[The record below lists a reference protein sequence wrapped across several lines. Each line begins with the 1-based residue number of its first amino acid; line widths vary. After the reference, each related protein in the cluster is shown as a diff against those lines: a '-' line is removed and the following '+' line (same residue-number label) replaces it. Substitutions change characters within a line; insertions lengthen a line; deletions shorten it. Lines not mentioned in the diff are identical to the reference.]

1 MVERS
6 AMAESLSNLSSAAL
20 NSQPST
26 FDKLCEIVA
35 KLRAPGGCPWD
46 REQTHES
53 LLPATIEEAY
63 EVAEAARAKNDA
75 HFREELGDLLL
86 LVVMHAEIARE
97 AGRFDID
104 HVVCDVTEKLVRRH
118 PHVFG
123 KSDARD
129 SGAVLQQWEAIKREE
144 KRSDS
149 HYLAS
154 LPRALPALMRAQKA
168 QSKAARVNFD
178 WSELRDV
185 LAKVEEE
192 LGETK
197 SAIGSLAAASPPRG
211 GQDRQSLEDE
221 IGDLLF
227 AVVNLARK
235 CKLDAESA
243 LQKGKRLGDVD
254 LAELDEIWN
263 QIKRTSNIERLTRN
277 AEPPEFDV
285 RCWTVASASA
295 FAIFAIPMSIL
306 INLLLAVW
314 LVVALLMVLVIL
326 MQRPKSEGLGAAF
339 GGAVTENIFGAQTTN
354 VLVKFTAWLAAIFFL
369 VTFVLSILYARKS
382 AGESAL
388 RRELMKTQAAATA
401 SPAPAA
407 SRPSSPSSAAPDS
420 GAGVLPT
427 GSATPIASPPSSVP
441 VAPSASPAPSAE
453 KKL

>member
-26 FDKLCEIVA
+26 FNKLCEIVA
-35 KLRAPGGCPWD
+35 KLRGPSGCPWD

-63 EVAEAARAKNDA
+63 EVAEAARAKIDA

-97 AGRFDID
+97 AGRFDINN
-104 HVVCDVTEKLVRRH
+104 VVDDVTEKLVRRH

-129 SGAVLQQWEAIKREE
+129 SGTVLKQWEAIKREE

-178 WSELRDV
+178 WTELRDV

-197 SAIGSLAAASPPRG
+197 SAITS
-211 GQDRQSLEDE
+211 QDRQSLEDE

-243 LQKGKRLGDVD
+243 LQTATDKFVARFNRLEDELRSRGKRLGDVD

-263 QIKRTSNIERLTRN
+263 AIKKMTNERMRKDERSSN
-277 AEPPEFDV
+277 D
-285 RCWTVASASA
+285 
-295 FAIFAIPMSIL
+295 
-306 INLLLAVW
+306 
-314 LVVALLMVLVIL
+314 
-326 MQRPKSEGLGAAF
+326 
-339 GGAVTENIFGAQTTN
+339 
-354 VLVKFTAWLAAIFFL
+354 
-369 VTFVLSILYARKS
+369 
-382 AGESAL
+382 
-388 RRELMKTQAAATA
+388 
-401 SPAPAA
+401 
-407 SRPSSPSSAAPDS
+407 
-420 GAGVLPT
+420 
-427 GSATPIASPPSSVP
+427 
-441 VAPSASPAPSAE
+441 
-453 KKL
+453 